1 MTLDIR
7 LLPLLTDNYAYLLR
21 DAASGLV
28 AVVDPSEAAPVLA
41 EIARLGWPLNFILNT
56 HHHWDHSGGNL
67 DLKAATGAM
76 VVGPLADRERIP
88 GIDIALADG
97 KHFALGPSTA
107 TVLDI
112 PGHTKG
118 HIAYWFEADK
128 AVFVGDTLFALG
140 CGRMFEGTPPMMWRS
155 LERLRDLPADTRVYC
170 GHEYTA
176 ANARFALSVDPA
188 NPALVLRAEE
198 VERLRAAAQP
208 TIPSTIADERATNP
222 FLRVDTPA
230 IAAALGM
237 VGAPPADLFGE
248 LRRRKDAF

>member
-1 MTLDIR
+1 MSLEIR

-21 DAASGLV
+21 DSVSGRT

-41 EIARLGWPLNFILNT
+41 ELTTLGWRLDFILNT
-56 HHHWDHSGGNL
+56 HHHADHSGGNL
-67 DLKAATGAM
+67 ALKQATGAI
-76 VVGPLADRERIP
+76 VIGPLADRDRIP
-88 GIDIALADG
+88 GIDIALGDG
-97 KHFALGPSTA
+97 ERFELGASAA

-112 PGHTKG
+112 PGHTRG
-118 HIAYWFEADK
+118 HIAFWFEVDK

-140 CGRMFEGTPPMMWRS
+140 CGRMFEGTAPMMWRS

-176 ANARFALSVDPA
+176 ANARFALTIDPG

-198 VERLRAAAQP
+198 VDGLRAAARP
-208 TIPSTIADERATNP
+208 TIPSTIGEERATNP
-222 FLRVDTPA
+222 FFRVDTPA

-237 VGAPPADLFGE
+237 PGRAPADLFGE
-248 LRRRKDAF
+248 LRRRKDNF